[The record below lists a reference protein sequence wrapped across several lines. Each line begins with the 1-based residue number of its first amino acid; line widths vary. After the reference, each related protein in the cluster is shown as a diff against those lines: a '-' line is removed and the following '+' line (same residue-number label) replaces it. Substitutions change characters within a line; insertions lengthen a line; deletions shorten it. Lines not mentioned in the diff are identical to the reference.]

1 VRLRFARSE
10 PAREARSAG
19 AARAKERQEANE
31 VMGTDWKTKTI
42 VVTGATSGI
51 GRATAVGLAQL
62 DSRLILVGRDA
73 GRAEETIAE
82 IRKATG
88 RKDVEVVRGDFAR
101 QAEVRRVAD
110 EILARTEAIHVLVNN
125 AGVTMLKRTTTP
137 DGYET
142 TFAVN
147 HLAYF
152 LLTGL
157 LLPRLLAAAPG
168 ARIVNV
174 ASDAHRWGALDFG
187 DLQNEREYKAM
198 KVYGQSKTA
207 NILFTRELAK
217 RLEGSGV
224 TVNALHPGA
233 VATRLGRGSGPLF
246 DLLQRVIGVFMKSPE
261 QGAETSL
268 HLATAPELATV
279 SGRYFADK
287 KEKPVRPHAS
297 DDATATRLWEISEG
311 LTGVRYP

>member
-1 VRLRFARSE
+1 VS
-10 PAREARSAG
+10 
-19 AARAKERQEANE
+19 
-31 VMGTDWKTKTI
+31 WKGKTI
-42 VVTGATSGI
+42 VVTGATSGM
-51 GRATAVGLAQL
+51 GRATALGLARL

-73 GRAEETIAE
+73 GRAEQTVAE

-88 RKDVEVVRGDFAR
+88 RKDVEIVRGDFAR

-110 EILARTEAIHVLVNN
+110 ELLARTQAIHVLVNN

-137 DGYET
+137 DGHET

-174 ASDAHRWGALDFG
+174 ASDAHRWGALDFE
-187 DLQNEREYKAM
+187 DLQNERSYKAM

-207 NILFTRELAK
+207 NILFTRELAR
-217 RLEGSGV
+217 RLAGSGV

-233 VATRLGRGSGPLF
+233 VATRLGRGQGAFSELASR
-246 DLLQRVIGVFMKSPE
+246 LLGLFMKSPE
-261 QGAETSL
+261 QGAETSI
-268 HLATAPELATV
+268 HLASAPALEGVT
-279 SGRYFADK
+279 GRYFADQ
-287 KEKPVRPHAS
+287 KEKEPMPHAR
-297 DDATATRLWEISEG
+297 DEAAAKRLWQISEE
-311 LTGVRYP
+311 LTGFRYT

>member
-1 VRLRFARSE
+1 MS
-10 PAREARSAG
+10 
-19 AARAKERQEANE
+19 
-31 VMGTDWKTKTI
+31 WKDKTI

-51 GRATAVGLAQL
+51 GRATALGLAPL

-88 RKDVEVVRGDFAR
+88 RKDVELVRGDFAR
-101 QAEVRRVAD
+101 QAEVRRVA
-110 EILARTEAIHVLVNN
+110 EELLARTEKIHVLVNN
-125 AGVTMLKRTTTP
+125 AGVTMMKRTTTP
-137 DGYET
+137 DGFET

-157 LLPRLLAAAPG
+157 LLPRLRAAAPG

-174 ASDAHRWGALDFG
+174 ASDAHRWGALDFD
-187 DLQNEREYKAM
+187 DLQNEREYKGL
-198 KVYGQSKTA
+198 KVYGRSKTA
-207 NILFTRELAK
+207 NILFTRELAR

-224 TVNALHPGA
+224 TVNAVHPGA
-233 VATRLGRGSGPLF
+233 VATRLGRGSGPLV
-246 DLLQRVIGVFMKSPE
+246 DLLQRALSVFMKSPE

-268 HLATAPELATV
+268 HLATAPELEGVT
-279 SGRYFADK
+279 GRYFANK
-287 KEKPVRPHAS
+287 RERQPQPHAT
-297 DDATATRLWEISEG
+297 DPDLARRLWEVSEG
-311 LTGVRYP
+311 MTGVRYP

>member
-1 VRLRFARSE
+1 VS
-10 PAREARSAG
+10 
-19 AARAKERQEANE
+19 
-31 VMGTDWKTKTI
+31 WKSKTLVI
-42 VVTGATSGI
+42 TGATSGI
-51 GRATAVGLAQL
+51 GRATAVGLARL

-82 IRKATG
+82 ILEATG

-125 AGVTMLKRTTTP
+125 AGVTMMKRTITP
-137 DGYET
+137 DGLET

-157 LLPRLLAAAPG
+157 LLPRLLAAAPD

-217 RLEGSGV
+217 RLAGSGV
-224 TVNALHPGA
+224 SVNALHPGA

-246 DLLQRVIGVFMKSPE
+246 DLLQRAIGLFMKSPE

-287 KEKPVRPHAS
+287 KEKPPQPHAS

>member
-1 VRLRFARSE
+1 
-10 PAREARSAG
+10 
-19 AARAKERQEANE
+19 
-31 VMGTDWKTKTI
+31 MDWKAKTI

-51 GRATAVGLAQL
+51 GRATALGLAEL
-62 DSRLILVGRDA
+62 GSRLILVGRDA
-73 GRAEETIAE
+73 GRAEETLAA
-82 IRKATG
+82 IRAATG
-88 RKDVEVVRGDFAR
+88 RGDIEVVRGDFAR
-101 QAEVRRVAD
+101 LAEVRRVAD
-110 EILARTEAIHVLVNN
+110 EILARTDAIHVLVNN
-125 AGVTMLKRTTTP
+125 AGVTLMKRSTTP
-137 DGYET
+137 DGFET

-157 LLPRLLAAAPG
+157 LLPRLRAAAPG

-174 ASDAHRWGALDFG
+174 ASDAHRWGALDLD

-207 NILFTRELAK
+207 NILYTRELAR
-217 RLEGSGV
+217 RLEGSGI

-246 DLLQRVIGVFMKSPE
+246 DLLQRAISVFMRSPA
-261 QGAETSL
+261 QGAATSIY
-268 HLATAPELATV
+268 LASDPALEGV

-287 KEKPVRPHAS
+287 REKQPRPHAT
-297 DDATATRLWEISEG
+297 DPATATRLWQVSES
-311 LTGVRYP
+311 LTGLHYPT

>member
-1 VRLRFARSE
+1 MS
-10 PAREARSAG
+10 
-19 AARAKERQEANE
+19 
-31 VMGTDWKTKTI
+31 WKDKTI

-51 GRATAVGLAQL
+51 GRATALGLARL

-88 RKDVEVVRGDFAR
+88 RKDVELVRGDFAR
-101 QAEVRRVAD
+101 QAEVRRVA
-110 EILARTEAIHVLVNN
+110 EELLARTEKIHVLVNN
-125 AGVTMLKRTTTP
+125 AGVTMMRRTTTP
-137 DGYET
+137 DGFET

-157 LLPRLLAAAPG
+157 LLPRLRAAAPG

-174 ASDAHRWGALDFG
+174 ASDAHRWGALDFD
-187 DLQNEREYKAM
+187 DLQNEREYKGL
-198 KVYGQSKTA
+198 KVYGRSKTA
-207 NILFTRELAK
+207 NILFTRELAR

-224 TVNALHPGA
+224 TVNAVHPGA
-233 VATRLGRGSGPLF
+233 VATRLGRGSGPF
-246 DLLQRVIGVFMKSPE
+246 VDLLQRAISVFMKSPE

-268 HLATAPELATV
+268 HLATAPELEGVT
-279 SGRYFADK
+279 GRYFANK
-287 KEKPVRPHAS
+287 RERQPQPHAT
-297 DDATATRLWEISEG
+297 DPDLARRLWEISEG
-311 LTGVRYP
+311 MTGVRYP

>member
-1 VRLRFARSE
+1 MV
-10 PAREARSAG
+10 
-19 AARAKERQEANE
+19 
-31 VMGTDWKTKTI
+31 WKAKTI

-51 GRATAVGLAQL
+51 GRATALGLAKL

-73 GRAEETIAE
+73 GRAEETLSA
-82 IRKATG
+82 IRAATG
-88 RKDVEVVRGDFAR
+88 RRDVELVRGDFAR
-101 QAEVRRVAD
+101 LAEVRRVAE
-110 EILARTEAIHVLVNN
+110 EILARTDAIHVLVNN
-125 AGVTMLKRTTTP
+125 AGVTLMKRSTTP
-137 DGYET
+137 DGFET

-157 LLPRLLAAAPG
+157 LLPRLRAAAPG

-174 ASDAHRWGALDFG
+174 ASDAHRWGALDLD

-207 NILFTRELAK
+207 NILYTRELAR

-246 DLLQRVIGVFMKSPE
+246 DLLQRAIGLFMKSPE
-261 QGAETSL
+261 QGAATSIY
-268 HLATAPELATV
+268 LASDPALEGV
-279 SGRYFADK
+279 NGRYFADK
-287 KEKPVRPHAS
+287 KEKEPRPHAT
-297 DDATATRLWEISEG
+297 DPATARRLWEISES
-311 LTGVRYP
+311 LTGFRYPA

>member
-1 VRLRFARSE
+1 
-10 PAREARSAG
+10 
-19 AARAKERQEANE
+19 
-31 VMGTDWKTKTI
+31 MDWKKRTI

-51 GRATAVGLAQL
+51 GRATAVGLARL

-101 QAEVRRVAD
+101 QADVRRVAD
-110 EILARTEAIHVLVNN
+110 ELIARTEAIHVLVNN
-125 AGVTMLKRTTTP
+125 AGVTMMKRTTTP
-137 DGYET
+137 DGLET

-157 LLPRLLAAAPG
+157 LLPRLRTAAPG

-174 ASDAHRWGALDFG
+174 ASDAHRWGALDFD

-207 NILFTRELAK
+207 NILFTRELAR
-217 RLEGSGV
+217 RLEGSGISA
-224 TVNALHPGA
+224 NALHPGA
-233 VATRLGRGSGPLF
+233 VATRLGRGSGRWF
-246 DLLQRVIGVFMKSPE
+246 DLLQSAISVFMKSPE
-261 QGAETSL
+261 QGAATSI
-268 HLATAPELATV
+268 HLASAPELEGV

-287 KEKPVRPHAS
+287 KEKQPMPHAS
-297 DDATATRLWEISEG
+297 DPALAQRLWEISETLAG
-311 LTGVRYP
+311 FRYA

>member
-1 VRLRFARSE
+1 VS
-10 PAREARSAG
+10 
-19 AARAKERQEANE
+19 
-31 VMGTDWKTKTI
+31 WKSKTI
-42 VVTGATSGI
+42 VVTGGTSGI
-51 GRATAVGLAQL
+51 GRATAVGLAKL
-62 DSRLILVGRDA
+62 GSRLILVGRDA
-73 GRAEETIAE
+73 GRAEETVAE

-88 RKDVEVVRGDFAR
+88 RKDIELVRGDFAR
-101 QAEVRRVAD
+101 QAEIRRVAD
-110 EILARTEAIHVLVNN
+110 ELLARTDKIDVLVNN
-125 AGVTMLKRTTTP
+125 AGVTMMKRTTTP

-157 LLPRLLAAAPG
+157 LLPRLRAAAPG

-174 ASDAHRWGALDFG
+174 ASDAHRWGVLDLD

-207 NILFTRELAK
+207 NILFTRELAR

-233 VATRLGRGSGPLF
+233 VATRLGRGSGALF
-246 DLLQRVIGVFMKSPE
+246 DLLQSVISVFMKSPE
-261 QGAETSL
+261 QGADTSIF
-268 HLATAPELATV
+268 LASAPELEGV
-279 SGRYFADK
+279 NGGYFANRK
-287 KEKPVRPHAS
+287 QKPPQPHAS
-297 DDATATRLWEISEG
+297 DDALGRRLWEISEK
-311 LTGVRYP
+311 LTGFRYAP

>member
-1 VRLRFARSE
+1 MS
-10 PAREARSAG
+10 
-19 AARAKERQEANE
+19 
-31 VMGTDWKTKTI
+31 WKNKTI

-51 GRATAVGLAQL
+51 GRATAVGLARL

-73 GRAEETIAE
+73 GRAEETVAE

-88 RKDVEVVRGDFAR
+88 RKDVEIVRGDFAR

-110 EILARTEAIHVLVNN
+110 ELLARTDKIDVLVNN
-125 AGVTMLKRTTTP
+125 AGVTMMKRTTTP
-137 DGYET
+137 DGFET

-147 HLAYF
+147 HLGYF

-157 LLPRLLAAAPG
+157 LLPRLRAAAPG

-174 ASDAHRWGALDFG
+174 ASDAHRWGVLDLA

-207 NILFTRELAK
+207 NILFTRELAR

-246 DLLQRVIGVFMKSPE
+246 DLLQRVISVFMKSPE
-261 QGAETSL
+261 QGAETSIF
-268 HLATAPELATV
+268 LASDPGLEGV
-279 SGRYFADK
+279 NGRYFANR
-287 KEKPVRPHAS
+287 KEKEPQPHAS
-297 DDATATRLWEISEG
+297 DPALARQLWGISEG
-311 LTGVRYP
+311 LTGFQYPV

>member
-1 VRLRFARSE
+1 L
-10 PAREARSAG
+10 
-19 AARAKERQEANE
+19 
-31 VMGTDWKTKTI
+31 DWKHKTV

-51 GRATAVGLAQL
+51 GRATAVGLAKL

-73 GRAEETIAE
+73 GRAEETVAA

-101 QAEVRRVAD
+101 LAEVRRVAG
-110 EILARTEAIHVLVNN
+110 ELLARTEAIHVLVNN
-125 AGVTMLKRTTTP
+125 AGVTMMKRTTTP
-137 DGYET
+137 DGFET

-157 LLPRLLAAAPG
+157 LLPRLVAAAPG

-174 ASDAHRWGALDFG
+174 ASDAHRWGALDLD
-187 DLQNEREYKAM
+187 DLQNEREYKPM

-207 NILFTRELAK
+207 NILFTRELAR

-224 TVNALHPGA
+224 TANALHPGA
-233 VATRLGRGSGPLF
+233 VATRLGRGSGPLY
-246 DLLQRVIGVFMKSPE
+246 DLLQRAISVFMKSPE
-261 QGAETSL
+261 QGAETSI
-268 HLATAPELATV
+268 HLASAPELAGV
-279 SGRYFADK
+279 NGRYFADK
-287 KEKPVRPHAS
+287 REKEPRPHAS
-297 DDATATRLWEISEG
+297 DEAIGRRLWLTSEA
-311 LTGVRYP
+311 LTGFSYPT

>member
-1 VRLRFARSE
+1 MS
-10 PAREARSAG
+10 
-19 AARAKERQEANE
+19 
-31 VMGTDWKTKTI
+31 WKNKTI

-51 GRATAVGLAQL
+51 GRATALGLAKL

-110 EILARTEAIHVLVNN
+110 ELNARTDAIHVLVNN
-125 AGVTMLKRTTTP
+125 AGVTMMKRTTTP
-137 DGYET
+137 DGLET

-147 HLAYF
+147 HLGYF

-157 LLPRLLAAAPG
+157 LLPRLRAAAPG

-174 ASDAHRWGALDFG
+174 ASDAHRWGALDLE

-207 NILFTRELAK
+207 NILFTRELAR
-217 RLEGSGV
+217 RLEGSGIS
-224 TVNALHPGA
+224 VNALHPGA
-233 VATRLGRGSGPLF
+233 VATRLGRGSGRWF
-246 DLLQRVIGVFMKSPE
+246 DLLQSAISVFMKTPE
-261 QGAETSL
+261 QGAATSI
-268 HLATAPELATV
+268 HLASAPELEGVT
-279 SGRYFADK
+279 GRYFADK
-287 KEKPVRPHAS
+287 KEKEPLPHAS
-297 DDATATRLWEISEG
+297 DPALARKLWEISET
-311 LTGVRYP
+311 LTGFRYA

>member
-1 VRLRFARSE
+1 LS
-10 PAREARSAG
+10 
-19 AARAKERQEANE
+19 
-31 VMGTDWKTKTI
+31 WKHKTI
-42 VVTGATSGI
+42 VITGATSGI
-51 GRATAVGLAQL
+51 GRATAVGLAKL

-73 GRAEETIAE
+73 GRAEETVAE

-88 RKDVEVVRGDFAR
+88 RKDVELLLGDFAR

-110 EILARTEAIHVLVNN
+110 EILARSEAIHVLVNN
-125 AGVTMLKRTTTP
+125 AGVTMMKRTTTP
-137 DGYET
+137 DGLET

-157 LLPRLLAAAPG
+157 LLPRLLVAAPG

-174 ASDAHRWGALDFG
+174 ASDAHRWGALDFD
-187 DLQNEREYKAM
+187 DLQNQREYKAM

-207 NILFTRELAK
+207 NILFTRELAR

-224 TVNALHPGA
+224 SVNALHPGA

-246 DLLQRVIGVFMKSPE
+246 DLLQRAIALFMKSPE
-261 QGAETSL
+261 RGAETSL
-268 HLATAPELATV
+268 HLVTAPELERV

-287 KEKPVRPHAS
+287 REKQPQPHAS
-297 DDATATRLWEISEG
+297 DAALAQRLWEVSEG
-311 LTGVRYP
+311 LTGLRYP